1 MKLIVGLG
9 SKRKVEIFSQICSL
23 LKNLTEFITFEF
35 RPEGLYSQGMSF
47 DQISLYEF
55 MIKKDWFEFYEFNE
69 KDAKEISLNS
79 TILQKIFSTR
89 QEKQFVCMSYDG
101 TPDKIIIQFKNK
113 VPVKTDVPKEFEVTL
128 MDFDNE
134 HLEIPES
141 DYTAEFSITTK
152 MFGSLV
158 EQLEIFDES
167 MNVKCSEE
175 NIEFKA
181 SGFEGSLSVNLYSDK
196 VDYITEYAIDE
207 EGDLDLTFASKHFQ
221 NFCKFNKVAKEVKLS
236 FSDGLPMQMLF
247 ILDKTDDETSDN
259 EEESSINDH
268 SYLRFCL
275 APKISDE

>member
-55 MIKKDWFEFYEFNE
+55 MIKKEWFEFYEFNE

-196 VDYITEYAIDE
+196 VDYITEYSIDE
-207 EGDLDLTFASKHFQ
+207 DGDLDLTFASKHFQ
-221 NFCKFNKVAKEVKLS
+221 NFCKFNKVSKEVKLS
-236 FSDGLPMQMLF
+236 FSNALPMQMLF

>member
-1 MKLIVGLG
+1 MKLIIGLG
-9 SKRKVEIFSQICSL
+9 NKRKVEIFSQICSL
-23 LKNLTEFITFEF
+23 LKNITEFIVFEF

-55 MIKKDWFEFYEFNE
+55 MIKKEWFEFYEYNE
-69 KDAKEISLNS
+69 KDSNVISLNS

-89 QEKQFVCMSYDG
+89 QEKQFVCMTYDG
-101 TPDKIIIQFKNK
+101 TPDKIIIQLKNK

-128 MDFDNE
+128 MDIDND

-158 EQLEIFDES
+158 EQLEIFDEN

-196 VDYITEYAIDE
+196 VDYIDEYVIDE
-207 EGDLDLTFASKHFQ
+207 GGDLDLTFSSKHFQ
-221 NFCKFNKVAKEVKLS
+221 NFCKFNKVSKEVKLS
-236 FSDGLPMQMLF
+236 FSDALPMQMLF
-247 ILDKTDDETSDN
+247 MLDEGADE
-259 EEESSINDH
+259 EASSLIDH

>member
-23 LKNLTEFITFEF
+23 LKNLTEFITFQF
-35 RPEGLYSQGMSF
+35 RPDGLYSQGMSF

-55 MIKKDWFEFYEFNE
+55 MIKKDWFEFYEYNE

-113 VPVKTDVPKEFEVTL
+113 VPVKTDVPKEFEITL

-134 HLEIPES
+134 HLDIPDS

-158 EQLEIFDES
+158 EQLEIFDET
-167 MNVKCSEE
+167 MNVRCSED

-181 SGFEGSLSVNLYSDK
+181 SGFEGSLSVNLYSEQ
-196 VDYITEYAIDE
+196 VDYITSYSIDE
-207 EGDLDLTFASKHFQ
+207 GAEVDLTFASKHFQ
-221 NFCKFNKVAKEVKLS
+221 NFCKFSKVAKEVKLS
-236 FSDGLPMQMLF
+236 FSDALPMQMLF
-247 ILDKTDDETSDN
+247 ILDKVDDENDD
-259 EEESSINDH
+259 EEEISINDH

>member
-23 LKNLTEFITFEF
+23 LKNLTEFITFQF
-35 RPEGLYSQGMSF
+35 RPDGLYSQGMSF

-55 MIKKDWFEFYEFNE
+55 MIKKDWFEFYEYNE

-113 VPVKTDVPKEFEVTL
+113 VPVKTDVPKEFEITL

-134 HLEIPES
+134 HLDIPDS

-158 EQLEIFDES
+158 DQLEILNS
-167 MNVKCSEE
+167 YVNVRCSED

-181 SGFEGSLSVNLYSDK
+181 SGFEGSLSVNLYSEQ
-196 VDYITEYAIDE
+196 VDYITSYSIDE
-207 EGDLDLTFASKHFQ
+207 GGDLDLTFASKHFQ
-221 NFCKFNKVAKEVKLS
+221 NFCKFNKVSKEVKLS
-236 FSDGLPMQMLF
+236 FSDALPMQMLF
-247 ILDKTDDETSDN
+247 ILDKVDDENDD
-259 EEESSINDH
+259 EEEPLINDH

>member
-23 LKNLTEFITFEF
+23 LKNITEFIVFEF

-55 MIKKDWFEFYEFNE
+55 MIKKEWFEFYEYNE
-69 KDAKEISLNS
+69 KDSNSISLNS

-89 QEKQFVCMSYDG
+89 QEKQFVCMTYDG

-128 MDFDNE
+128 MDIDSE

-196 VDYITEYAIDE
+196 VDYIDEYAIDE
-207 EGDLDLTFASKHFQ
+207 GGDLDLTFASKHFQ
-221 NFCKFNKVAKEVKLS
+221 NFCKFNKVSKEVKLS
-236 FSDGLPMQMLF
+236 FSDALPMQMLF
-247 ILDKTDDETSDN
+247 MLDENVD
-259 EEESSINDH
+259 EEEPSLNDH

-275 APKISDE
+275 APKINDE